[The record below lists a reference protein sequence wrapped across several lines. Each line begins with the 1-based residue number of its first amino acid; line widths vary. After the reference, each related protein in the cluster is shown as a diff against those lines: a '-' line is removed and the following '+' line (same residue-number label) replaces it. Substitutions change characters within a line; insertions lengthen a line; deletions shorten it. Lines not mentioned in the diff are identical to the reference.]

1 MNETPREEAIG
12 VAINAVELAIKL
24 HEEEAE
30 TRRDKIVVRHL
41 MKLSSQLRRKIG
53 ADPSPA
59 YDID

>member
-41 MKLSSQLRRKIG
+41 MKLSNQLRRKIG
-53 ADPSPA
+53 ADPNPF